1 LNQFLLQQLY
11 KKDRFMLVSV
21 EISYYPLVNNFSS
34 PVNTFLDKIQKED
47 VKLEIGNMS
56 SVITGE
62 YLKVMKI
69 LTDIMGDLME
79 KFPSVFT
86 IKLSNTCE
94 IKY

>member
-1 LNQFLLQQLY
+1 
-11 KKDRFMLVSV
+11 MIVSV
-21 EISYYPLVNNFSS
+21 EISYYPLVNNFSN
-34 PVNTFLDKIQKED
+34 PVNIFLDKIQKED

-69 LTDIMGDLME
+69 LTDTIGDLMKE
-79 KFPSVFT
+79 FPSVFT

-94 IKY
+94 IK